1 MTGEALRVLR
11 RRVITGRLASQTR
24 KRNEMTSRNW
34 RGQCDGEAGL
44 GEIRK
49 ELGGS

>member
-1 MTGEALRVLR
+1 MTGEALRVL

-24 KRNEMTSRNW
+24 KRNEMMSRNW
-34 RGQCDGEAGL
+34 RGQCDREAGL

-49 ELGGS
+49 ELDGS